1 MKKLSLILLIIIAL
15 LTFPLLVGCDATDAP
30 STPPAA
36 DSETPANDSD
46 TSDPV
51 DPPED
56 IDNND
61 EEEVATPGTDN
72 SRGIVIAL
80 NNNIMTLD
88 PFESRAALDN
98 NIIAAMAESLVDWD
112 ESAMNLVGGLAES
125 FEVSEDS
132 LTHTFNL
139 RQGVTFHDGLPFNAD
154 AVVANFNHI
163 REVGEGGPRFAI
175 FRTVEE
181 LVVIDE
187 YTIQFVHS
195 EPFMPFL
202 ERLMAVRILSPAQI
216 ESGDFSGPIGTGQFI
231 FREWIDGDRMVM
243 DRNPDWR
250 NADRIGVESVT
261 YRFVPENATRVAMLQ
276 SGDADIIYPMPP
288 ELLPQIQGDTDFNIQ
303 TAPSTVMRFVMMNQ
317 DVEPLNDVNVRRA
330 MNYAIDKDAYVQ
342 VVRGGFSTVA
352 TSPMSNLLPF
362 HYESAGYPVNLE
374 RAAQLL
380 DEAGLEEG
388 PDGIR
393 FSLTIWSSTE
403 TSEMRA
409 MEFLAQQWA
418 QIGIDVTPV
427 PMEEGT
433 LSDSIWGQTRD
444 TIEMHMWYVS
454 WSAFDP
460 DNALNSTFMS
470 TRHTPAGANANFYT
484 NLDVDAAILA
494 GNAAPTFEER
504 FEYYAFAQRQIM
516 EDAVWIFLGHD
527 ERILATAA
535 DMTGISLMP
544 TGNWLDLR
552 VIGIAG

>member
-1 MKKLSLILLIIIAL
+1 MKKLSLVLLIIIAL
-15 LTFPLLVGCDATDAP
+15 VALPLLVGCNADTPVDTVAPAPDADADTP
-30 STPPAA
+30 TPADPPA
-36 DSETPANDSD
+36 D
-46 TSDPV
+46 
-51 DPPED
+51 
-56 IDNND
+56 ND
-61 EEEVATPGTDN
+61 EDEEPAPPPADGGRD
-72 SRGIVIAL
+72 IVIAF

-98 NIIAAMAESLVDWD
+98 NVIAAMAEALVDWD
-112 ESAMNLVGGLAES
+112 EDTMVLVGGLAES
-125 FEVSEDS
+125 FDVSEDS
-132 LTHTFNL
+132 LTHTFYL

-154 AVVANFNHI
+154 AVVANFNYI
-163 REVGEGGPRFAI
+163 RDIGEGGPRYAI

-181 LVVIDE
+181 LVVIDD

-202 ERLMAVRILSPAQI
+202 ERLLAVRIVSPAQI
-216 ESGDFSGPIGTGQFI
+216 ESGDFSGPVGTGQFI

-243 DRNPDWR
+243 DRNPNWR
-250 NADRIGVESVT
+250 NADRIGVNSIT

-288 ELLPQIQGDTDFNIQ
+288 ELLPQIQGDANFNIQ
-303 TAPSTVMRFVMMNQ
+303 TSPSTVMRFVMMNQ

-362 HYESAGYPVNLE
+362 HYDTGGYPVNLE
-374 RAAQLL
+374 RAAELL
-380 DEAGLEEG
+380 DEAGFPEG
-388 PDGIR
+388 DDGIR

-470 TRHTPAGANANFYT
+470 NRHTPAGANANFYT

-504 FEYYAFAQRQIM
+504 FEHYAFAQRQIV
-516 EDAVWIFLGHD
+516 EDAVWVFLGHD
-527 ERILATAA
+527 ERILATSA
-535 DMTGISLMP
+535 DVTGVSLMP

-552 VIGIAG
+552 VIGTAS